1 MSNSSMKGTK
11 NNMVKKHSKV
21 AKGKSDLSKKK
32 NAKPKTRGKSQ
43 RKTTKSV
50 IVAPSELKWKKVDI
64 PDSLEDYG
72 GFYGLEEID
81 GVDVRVVNGKAE
93 FITRDESIVKNE
105 REQTK
110 QKVEESQDHQNQNK
124 QTQHLQDVEI
134 EDEQNQNEKLKREE
148 ELENTVS
155 DQIRNDEVQDNQDN
169 QSQAADKKTDASED
183 EFQHKEPPLN
193 EMTDEK
199 VQDKTGKN
207 QEDEQDQEL
216 QQNTFNA
223 DLDLDDLSVPELP
236 DWSEVAPLSFT
247 VLLGLSQQGFT
258 KPTDIQRDV
267 LPAAL
272 RNEDIMGK
280 AATGSGKTLA
290 YGIPILESYVKEKDP
305 SKPIA
310 LIFTPTRELAQQV
323 TEHLKKLGQLVVKKS
338 PFAILSLTGGLSI
351 QKQERL
357 LKYDNSASIV
367 VATPGRFLELI
378 EKNDELVSR
387 FAQIKT
393 LVLDE
398 ADRLLQDGHFE
409 EFERILKLLGSARK
423 TYDKIGWQT
432 MIFSATFS
440 MTLFSKLTTTSW
452 KSLKNNE
459 DELEQVLKH
468 LMQKIHFKSKP
479 LIIDSNSEE
488 KVKSEIKESLIEC
501 GPLER
506 DLYSY
511 YFSTVFPGTTLIFCN
526 SIDSVKKLCAYF
538 NNLKISTFQIHSSM
552 TQKNRIVNLERYL
565 QQSIKNSTEG
575 KSTVLVASDVAAR
588 GLDIPG
594 IKHVI
599 HYHLPR
605 TADTY
610 IHRSGRTAR
619 AGHEGVSVMI
629 CSPEEAMGPLR
640 KLRKML
646 ADKSGEG
653 ALNTHKKWQKEVP
666 LLPIEPDIVR
676 ELRERSVLA
685 NELADHQLASA
696 SLNKESN
703 WMKQAAQDL
712 GVDIDSDDEF
722 NDSKINKKRN
732 KTLSKVE
739 AKQVKSRLNRLLSRP
754 IRKDRRQKYLTGGFT
769 NLADNLVKK
778 RGHESIIGHEKV
790 GALET
795 LKSKKKRKEK

>member
-1 MSNSSMKGTK
+1 MSNSSMKATK
-11 NNMVKKHSKV
+11 SNMVKKHSKV
-21 AKGKSDLSKKK
+21 AKGKSNLSKKK
-32 NAKPKTRGKSQ
+32 NTKPKIKGKSQ
-43 RKTTKSV
+43 RKTPKSV

-64 PDSLEDYG
+64 PDSLDDYG

-93 FITRDESIVKNE
+93 FITRDESVLKNE
-105 REQTK
+105 GEHTK
-110 QKVEESQDHQNQNK
+110 QNVEESQDYHNQNTH
-124 QTQHLQDVEI
+124 TQHLPVAI
-134 EDEQNQNEKLKREE
+134 EDEQNQNEELKREE
-148 ELENTVS
+148 DLDNSISES
-155 DQIRNDEVQDNQDN
+155 RHDGAQDNQDS
-169 QSQAADKKTDASED
+169 QSQETEKKADDSDD
-183 EFQHKEPPLN
+183 EIQHKNSPLN
-193 EMTDEK
+193 EI
-199 VQDKTGKN
+199 VQDRAGKN
-207 QEDEQDQEL
+207 QEGEQDQEL

-223 DLDLDDLSVPELP
+223 DLDLDDLTVPELP

-258 KPTDIQRDV
+258 KPTDIQRAV

-290 YGIPILESYVKEKDP
+290 YGIPILESFVKEKDL

-323 TEHLKKLGQLVVKKS
+323 TEYLKKLGQLVVKES

-357 LKYDNSASIV
+357 LNYDNSASIV

-511 YFSTVFPGTTLIFCN
+511 YFLTVFPGTTLIFCN

-538 NNLKISTFQIHSSM
+538 NNLKISAFQIHSSM
-552 TQKNRIVNLERYL
+552 TQKNRLVNLERYL
-565 QQSIKNSTEG
+565 QQSTKNSTEG

-646 ADKSGEG
+646 ADKGGEG
-653 ALNTHKKWQKEVP
+653 GLGAHKKWQKEVP

-696 SLNKESN
+696 SLNKDSN

-722 NDSKINKKRN
+722 NDPTINKKRK

-739 AKQVKSRLNRLLSRP
+739 AKQVKSRLNSLLNRP

-795 LKSKKKRKEK
+795 LKSNKKRKEK